1 MDLNSIHFVGIGGI
15 GISGLARY
23 LQAQGVEVSG
33 SDISESC
40 STKYLRSLGV
50 QVAIPHDKN
59 NIKNPNLLVHSAII
73 DDDNVELAQ
82 ARAKNIPI
90 LSRKD
95 ALKIILAKKRV
106 FSVCGAHG
114 KSSTTAMLSAIF
126 KDYGAI
132 IGAISKE
139 FGSNV
144 RAVQSESVVF
154 EADESDGSFLNS
166 NPYCA
171 IVTNA
176 EPEHMEHYNYDLEL
190 FHRAYADFLTSAKK
204 RVFNAEDEFLA
215 SLNLPATRLYPHKD
229 IANIKYF
236 LEDDEPFTEFSLNRN
251 GKFVGN
257 FRVWGFGF
265 HTASNAS
272 LAILSALDE
281 MDSANISQNLLN
293 YKGIQKRFDIVCKGE
308 KCVIID
314 DYAHH
319 PTEIKSTLD
328 SIKHYARLKNI
339 RNITAIW
346 QPHKYSR
353 TIHNIDGFAESF
365 AGVDNLV
372 ILPVWGTNESPIP
385 IDFNGHFGRYAP
397 IMADCIHR
405 SGATLEIVKD
415 GKILNALDSGLI
427 VGFGAGD
434 ITYQMRGAI

>member
-1 MDLNSIHFVGIGGI
+1 MDLKSVHFVGIGGI

-33 SDISESC
+33 SDIAESS

-50 QVAIPHDKN
+50 SVAIPHNRKN
-59 NIKNPNLLVHSAII
+59 VANPNLLVHSAII
-73 DDDNVELAQ
+73 KDDNIELVE
-82 ARAKNIPI
+82 ARAKNIPV

-126 KDYGAI
+126 KSYGAI
-132 IGAISKE
+132 IGAESKE

-144 RAVQSESVVF
+144 RAVNSESIVF

-176 EPEHMEHYNYDLEL
+176 EPEHMEHYDYDLDL
-190 FHRAYADFLTSAKK
+190 FHRAYSDFLAGAKK

-215 SLNLPATRLYPHKD
+215 TLNLDAVRLYPSRD
-229 IANIKYF
+229 IKNIRYF
-236 LEDDEPFTEFSLNRN
+236 LNENAPFTEFSLYNE
-251 GKFVGN
+251 GKFIGE
-257 FRVWGFGF
+257 FSVWGLGA
-265 HTASNAS
+265 HSASNAS
-272 LAILSALDE
+272 LAILSAIDE
-281 MDSANISQNLLN
+281 MDLREISQNLLN
-293 YKGIQKRFDIVCKGE
+293 FKGIKKRFDIIYSDKNC
-308 KCVIID
+308 IMID

-319 PTEIKSTLD
+319 PTEIKSTICA
-328 SIKHYARLKNI
+328 IKSYAKLINMPTI
-339 RNITAIW
+339 RAIW

-353 TIHNIDGFAESF
+353 TIHNLQGFIECF
-365 AGVDNLV
+365 AGVDELI
-372 ILPVWGTNESPIP
+372 ILPVWGTNEAHID
-385 IDFNGHFGRYAP
+385 IDFKRHFKRYNPIFADKINRTSNGIE
-397 IMADCIHR
+397 IMQNN
-405 SGATLEIVKD
+405 SVVKT
-415 GKILNALDSGLI
+415 IDSAVI

-434 ITYQMRGAI
+434 ITYQMRGKI